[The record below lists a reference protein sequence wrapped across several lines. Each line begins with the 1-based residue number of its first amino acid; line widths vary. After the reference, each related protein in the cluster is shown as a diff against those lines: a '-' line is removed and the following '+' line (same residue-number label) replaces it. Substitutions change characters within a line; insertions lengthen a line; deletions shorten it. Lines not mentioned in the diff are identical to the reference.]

1 MPNWRQVRTK
11 SGMKSINFRV
21 TFDEW
26 KIVMRWCAAMR
37 AVSPLGGINASED
50 SPGVGVR
57 GFFYPMIALR
67 LEELKRGDLKAPTS
81 LSLGEES

>member
-1 MPNWRQVRTK
+1 MPYWRQIRTK
-11 SGMKSINFRV
+11 NRKKSVNFQLSIE
-21 TFDEW
+21 EW

-57 GFFYPMIALR
+57 GFFYPMIAQR
-67 LEELKRGDLKAPTS
+67 LEELKRGDLKAPAA
-81 LSLGEES
+81 LSLEEES